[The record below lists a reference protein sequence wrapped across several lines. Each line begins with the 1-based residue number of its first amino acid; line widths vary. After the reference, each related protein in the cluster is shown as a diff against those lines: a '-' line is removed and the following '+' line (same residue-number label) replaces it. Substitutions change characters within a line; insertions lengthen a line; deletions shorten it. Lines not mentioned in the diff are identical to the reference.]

1 MLRLKLMTNLSRQ
14 KVFKQVYNAKTQP
27 SFMPNGSLL
36 FIPLSKRKKLIIL
49 NFSHARYRCGDEC
62 AKRLRVFVQTVCA
75 TCLNIRSVF

>member
-1 MLRLKLMTNLSRQ
+1 MPRLKHMANLAQQ
-14 KVFKQVYNAKTQP
+14 KLFKQVYNAKTQP

-36 FIPLSKRKKLIIL
+36 FTPLSKEKKKIL

-62 AKRLRVFVQTVCA
+62 AKRLRVFVQTVRA